1 MPRFL
6 IYVDCADLSTID
18 SAFEEAID
26 NGDID
31 EYFTLTEDGAPI
43 VFEDGMVGDPDFC
56 NGLAVRCAGITE
68 E

>member
-1 MPRFL
+1 MSRYL
-6 IYVDCADLSTID
+6 IYIDGDLHKIGD
-18 SAFEEAID
+18 ALGALVD

-31 EYFTLTEDGAPI
+31 EYFTLTEDGKPI

-56 NGLAVRCAGITE
+56 NCLAVRCAGITE